1 MTIIVFYFQ
10 EAQWNESELDRKNQE
25 LQSKVTKTLTMYTYI
40 IMAYTTSTCVPY
52 FMYMYTH
59 IMHILYIQ
67 LAEVTYEA
75 GAVRNQLEQL
85 KVGHLSVIL

>member
-25 LQSKVTKTLTMYTYI
+25 LQSKVTKTLMMYTY

-59 IMHILYIQ
+59 ARSIYP
-67 LAEVTYEA
+67 
-75 GAVRNQLEQL
+75 
-85 KVGHLSVIL
+85 VG